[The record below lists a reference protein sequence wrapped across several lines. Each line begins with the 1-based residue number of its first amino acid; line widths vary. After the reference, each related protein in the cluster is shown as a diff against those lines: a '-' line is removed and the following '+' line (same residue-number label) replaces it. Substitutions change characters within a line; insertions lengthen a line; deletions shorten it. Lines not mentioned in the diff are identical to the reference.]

1 MNTKYLASLKDKSR
15 QGGFHHSGAA
25 PHPVI
30 GMTREFFRMEASGGI
45 VLVIAAILAMIVANS
60 PLYSIYDFIL
70 NDVDFTIGFVGPENG
85 GPFLE
90 KSVLHWINDGLMA
103 VFFFL
108 VGLEI
113 KREALRGELSSRD
126 KALLPVVMAV
136 GGAALPAFIYYIIN
150 KDGGV
155 VSGWAVPS
163 ATDIAFSL
171 GILALLGSRAPLPLK
186 IMLTAIA
193 IADDLMAILIIAIFY
208 SGDLALTPLIVAGLA
223 ILGLIV
229 LNQRKVVR
237 IAPYILIGFVLWVA
251 LLKSGL
257 HPTIGG
263 VLTALAIPLTCPKR
277 PWLTPIETLEHALH
291 PWVAFL
297 ILPLFAFANA
307 GISFEGMSFD
317 SFLEPVTL
325 GIIAGLFIGKQ
336 LGIFLPFILAV
347 KFGGFHLPKNTNWAQ
362 VYGMSVLCGI
372 GFTMS
377 LFIGELAFNDQ
388 DTQSAV
394 RLGVLAGSLLSAV
407 VGYLVIY
414 LSAPARKV

>member
-1 MNTKYLASLKDKSR
+1 M
-15 QGGFHHSGAA
+15 GHA

-45 VLVIAAILAMIVANS
+45 VLVIAAVLAMIVANS
-60 PLYSIYDFIL
+60 PLYSLYDFVL
-70 NDVDFTIGFVGPENG
+70 NDVNFTIGFVGPENG
-85 GPFLE
+85 GPFLD

-103 VFFFL
+103 IFFFL

-126 KALLPVVMAV
+126 KALLPVVMAI
-136 GGAALPAFIYYIIN
+136 GGATLPAFIYYMIN
-150 KDGGV
+150 KDGGI

-193 IADDLMAILIIAIFY
+193 IADDLMAVLIIAIFY
-208 SGDLALTPLIVAGLA
+208 SGEMAITPLIVSGLA
-223 ILGLIV
+223 VLGLIV
-229 LNQRKVVR
+229 LNQQRIVR
-237 IAPYILIGFVLWVA
+237 TAPYILIGFVLWVA

-307 GISFEGMSFD
+307 GISFEGMSFG
-317 SFLEPVTL
+317 SLFEPVTL

-336 LGIFLPFILAV
+336 LGVFLPFLLAV
-347 KFGGFHLPKNTNWAQ
+347 KIGCCHIPKNTNWMQ
-362 VYGMSVLCGI
+362 VYGMAVLCGV

-377 LFIGELAFNDQ
+377 LFIGELAFADH
-388 DTQSAV
+388 DTQTAV
-394 RLGVLAGSLLSAV
+394 RLGVMAGSLLSAV
-407 VGYLVIY
+407 VGYLVIFWA
-414 LSAPARKV
+414 APRRGV